1 MDIPITPIEDR
12 LNGLDTAKRFT
23 LVVLQSTSLCNLNC
37 RYCYVPDRQNAA
49 VMSPET
55 LDAAY
60 RLTVGCEDRLGIT
73 HEFLWHAGEPLSV
86 GLPYMQNAVER
97 CTTIALPDARFRF
110 TMQTNGVLLTPAWAR
125 FLTDWDFSVGVSID
139 GPAILHNANR
149 VNWAGR
155 DSLDQARRGLDNLM
169 DAGCRAGVLA
179 VLTRDSLDYPDEIF
193 DYFLES
199 GVPGVGFNIE
209 EIENENTSTS
219 FDDDRN
225 GSTQD
230 HQKRLRAFFDRLF
243 VRWWPHREHIQ
254 IREFVDIQR
263 SAAAFRSDPAFAR
276 SPDEARPLGIVTVIR
291 NGDVTT
297 FSPEFAGASSERY
310 NDFIVGNVHTLK
322 SLNDVLDTQ
331 AFKDLHADIYQG
343 LNTCVETCAYHP
355 VCGSAFI
362 SNRFFEHGDFTQ
374 AETFTCLSMR
384 KTVAEALF
392 DGLLGL
398 N

>member
-1 MDIPITPIEDR
+1 MDEQITPKAD
-12 LNGLDTAKRFT
+12 LDTAKRFT
-23 LVVLQSTSLCNLNC
+23 LVVMQSTSLCNLNC
-37 RYCYVPDRQNAA
+37 RYCYVPDRKNAA

-55 LDAAY
+55 LDATY
-60 RLTVGCEDRLGIT
+60 HLTVGDEERLGIT

-86 GLPYMQNAVER
+86 GTPYMQDAVER
-97 CTTIALPDARFRF
+97 CTTIAAPDAKFRF
-110 TMQTNGVLLTPAWAR
+110 TMQTNGVLLTPKWAT
-125 FLTDWDFSVGVSID
+125 FLADWDFSVGVSID

-169 DAGCRAGVLA
+169 NAGCRAGVLA
-179 VLTRDSLDYPDEIF
+179 VLTHDSLDYPDEIF
-193 DYFLES
+193 DYFLKS
-199 GVPGVGFNIE
+199 GVPGLGFNIE
-209 EIENENTSTS
+209 EIENQNTTTT
-219 FDDDRN
+219 FDADRN
-225 GSTQD
+225 GEGID

-243 VRWWPHREHIQ
+243 ELWWPHRQDMQ

-263 SAAAFRSDPAFAR
+263 SAAAFRTDPSFAR

-297 FSPEFAGASSERY
+297 FSPEFAGATSDRY
-310 NDFIVGNVHTLK
+310 KDFIVGNVHTLK
-322 SLNDVLDTQ
+322 SLNEVLDTQ
-331 AFKDLHADIYQG
+331 VFKDLNADINQG
-343 LNTCVETCAYHP
+343 LKACVETCAYHP

-384 KTVAEALF
+384 KTVADALF
-392 DGLLGL
+392 DGLLRVSS
-398 N
+398 NA